1 MKTDSISTYESAL
14 RVLNKCTDID
24 HEGKALVRRY
34 LNDPNALTQE
44 ERDKANG
51 IIVSHDELEAV
62 VEKYEAPIRT
72 LAHAGF
78 AFTPLSDILA
88 RPVVKPEWI
97 VADFIAAKGNGH
109 RAFKGELIAKSKQHK
124 TFFALQFALCLATG
138 RDFLGFKIPEPR
150 KILYVNNE
158 LPDTFLNERL
168 RCQCGGLGIDLAN
181 PRINNL
187 RIACPTAPYGV
198 RTSDDTE
205 REFITQIKE
214 TGIEVIIFDPVYKML
229 QPGEEENSG
238 IGIGGLLRFR
248 DRIVTESNAA
258 VLYVHHD
265 GKSQT
270 DGRDITDRGSG
281 SGFLGRDYDFR
292 LTLDPHADGDE
303 SHAVLN
309 GSCRVRKSPPDVT
322 IVFDEESLIFTID
335 NTISAYKASLQSK
348 RGKRISA
355 EKCAEVIQLNDKAK
369 EVAIAIAEEHGC
381 QLLSTTT
388 FKNEMRRMIGKGVNE
403 IDRQLKILLEKG
415 VVLEACEMKRKS
427 DGTVSRKQHGDTF
440 VSIPKFINEYVSR
453 FAQN

>member
-1 MKTDSISTYESAL
+1 MNTDSISTYESAL
-14 RVLNKCTDID
+14 CALNKCTDID

-51 IIVSHDELEAV
+51 IIVSHDELETV

-78 AFTPLSDILA
+78 TFTPLSDILA
-88 RPVVKPEWI
+88 RPVVQPEWI
-97 VADFIAAKGNGH
+97 VTDFIAAKGNGH

-124 TFFALQFALCLATG
+124 TFFALQFSLHLATG
-138 RDFLGFKIPEPR
+138 RDFLGFEIPKPR
-150 KILYVNNE
+150 KVLYINNE
-158 LPDTFLNERL
+158 LTDTFLNERL
-168 RCQCGGLGIDLAN
+168 QRQCAGLRIDLADSK
-181 PRINNL
+181 ISNL
-187 RIACPTAPYGV
+187 LIASPTAPYGV
-198 RTSDDTE
+198 RASDETE
-205 REFITQIKE
+205 REFIEWIKE
-214 TGIEVIIFDPVYKML
+214 AGVEIVIFDPVYKML

-292 LTLDPHADGDE
+292 LTLDPHADGDA

-309 GSCRVRKSPPDVT
+309 GSCRARKSPPDVT
-322 IVFDEESLIFTID
+322 IVFDEETLTFAVDDTIPADKQSFKSKTSRTAEVQKKAEVSMLHEMAKKAVVMIAEKHGQSLI
-335 NTISAYKASLQSK
+335 
-348 RGKRISA
+348 GK
-355 EKCAEVIQLNDKAK
+355 
-369 EVAIAIAEEHGC
+369 
-381 QLLSTTT
+381 TT
-388 FKNEMRRMIGKGVNE
+388 FKEELRGELGKGSNE
-403 IDRQLKILLEKG
+403 IDRQFKILLEEGFIAEVRELERKPGGG
-415 VVLEACEMKRKS
+415 VAHKRH
-427 DGTVSRKQHGDTF
+427 GLTLVSL
-440 VSIPKFINEYVSR
+440 PKLVEEYTGR
-453 FAQN
+453 FR